1 MGLGID
7 VVGVAEVTDALER
20 HGRHYLDRVF
30 AQAEQA
36 ETAAMGPRRMRE
48 YLAGRFAAKE
58 AVLKALQPPPSAAA
72 ALTQIVVTGAGGPP
86 HVELA
91 GNLLA
96 WWRSSGHGPVE
107 VSISHT
113 GTMAVAVAR
122 TDQGPEARRTERND
136 DEQSRTDGA

>member
-1 MGLGID
+1 MGVGID
-7 VVGVAEVTDALER
+7 MVEICEVADALER

-36 ETAAMGPRRMRE
+36 ETASMGPRRMRE

-72 ALTQIVVTGAGGPP
+72 ALTQIVVTGAGGPSR
-86 HVELA
+86 VELT

-96 WWRSSGHGPVE
+96 WWRSSGHGPVD
-107 VSISHT
+107 VSISHA
-113 GTMAVAVAR
+113 GAMAVAVAR
-122 TDQGPEARRTERND
+122 TDQGPGARSAERD
-136 DEQSRTDGA
+136 AG